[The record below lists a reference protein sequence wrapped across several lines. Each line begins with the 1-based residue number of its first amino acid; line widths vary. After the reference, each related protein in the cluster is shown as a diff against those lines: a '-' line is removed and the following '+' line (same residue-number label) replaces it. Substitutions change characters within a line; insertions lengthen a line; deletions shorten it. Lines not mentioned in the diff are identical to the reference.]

1 MHHSMYQVRIQQEVT
16 MFAKRAATVGFVTT
30 AIFATAACGTTGG
43 SSAGGSANTGG
54 PIKIGV
60 SFDKMDDSFRVGEK
74 KYLDQYAKEMGVQL
88 VYQDAQSDAQRQS
101 SQVQSFIS
109 QGVTGIIE
117 IPWDTQAVASDISA
131 AKSANVPLVV
141 MDQQPAD
148 TSNVFFYVGG
158 NPESDGKMAGEALV
172 TLAKGQPLKVLEL
185 QGSLNN
191 ENGLKRSQGFV
202 AAVSKASNITIVAK
216 APTDWKADKALAA
229 TQNALQGNPD
239 LGAVYAPWTG
249 ALPAIYSAL
258 KGVNKLRKVGESG
271 HVITIS
277 INGDEIGC
285 KYVSD
290 GSNDV
295 DIATPVQEMAKQ
307 AIKAIAD
314 ASKGTQ
320 PAQRVSL
327 LPGLPYTPAD
337 LSSKKSQVWGCG

>member
-1 MHHSMYQVRIQQEVT
+1 
-16 MFAKRAATVGFVTT
+16 MFSTRVIAAGLITVGLIT
-30 AIFATAACGTTGG
+30 TAACGTTA
-43 SSAGGSANTGG
+43 SSSGPAANSGG
-54 PIKIGV
+54 PVKIGV

-74 KYLDQYAKEMGVQL
+74 KYLDKFAKDMGVQL

-109 QGVTGIIE
+109 QGVSGIIE
-117 IPWDTQAVASDISA
+117 IPWDTQAVAADISA
-131 AKSANVPLVV
+131 AKNAKIPLAV

-158 NPESDGKMAGEALV
+158 DPASDGQMAGQALV
-172 TLAKGQPLKVLEL
+172 KIANGQPLKVLEL

-191 ENGLKRSQGFV
+191 ENGLKRSQGFEQ
-202 AAVSKASNITIVAK
+202 ALASAPNVTIVAK

-229 TQNALQGNPD
+229 SQNALQANPD

-258 KGVNKLRKVGESG
+258 GSVNKLAKVGEPG
-271 HVITIS
+271 HVTTLS

-295 DIATPVQEMAKQ
+295 DIATPVSDMAQQ
-307 AIKAIAD
+307 AITSIVAS
-314 ASKGTQ
+314 SKGTQ
-320 PAQRVSL
+320 PAKAVNL
-327 LPGLPYTPAD
+327 LPGLPYSPSD
-337 LSSKKSQVWGCG
+337 LSAKKSQVWGCGGTSG